1 MKDFLNKEIGS
12 LSKIAGDRNMNQ
24 QTILKFNSA
33 ASVRPIASLVL
44 AILAVGAFGNFVQAQ
59 TPYLNE
65 TFSGYTNG
73 AVPNTTLSPQMISVG
88 AAYSITNVGGTNKLR
103 CLKTS
108 AAAADGRISFKLS
121 TSTGN
126 TNDRSVGYLTFKVK
140 PGSGIATPGASSY
153 LEVGLGAAG
162 TTPPTSSTNYHFTA
176 RIYYTNTSIF
186 STKLYSWASSAGTN
200 TASFGSA
207 TINSS
212 TENTFK
218 IWYNKG
224 ATPVTYTT
232 PGNVATSLAANSWVV
247 YVNDGLVSG
256 FAAGGTAFQFPNA
269 FNGTTYVSTVGT
281 FATSVGASSHT
292 VDFTLSD
299 IYVGEIAAATAAP
312 TLTTNSID
320 VTVQAGGNPVTNT
333 ISASGNP
340 RPVFSKTGT
349 WPDWATLNTT
359 NGSAVFSPLPS
370 EPATQIPLNL
380 TFMASNS
387 VSTTNGTFNVT
398 VTPAASTPPVI
409 TSPTNPVVAK
419 YLCSYP
425 ATNALYTLTST
436 GDDPITYSAVDLP
449 AGLSLL
455 SNTIIGSATTLGQSV
470 TATLTAVNGAGTNSI
485 TLPITVAAYSWNGTG
500 TDWNS
505 AISWDYNGATA
516 TLPPESSTTLDVAIF
531 GNGGS
536 TSTVFVQD
544 VGKSVAGVIF
554 NEGSPAYRFSGGTLT
569 VGYVGSIVNN
579 STNAITF
586 DNKVV
591 NNGGNATWSSVAG
604 GSIVLNGGFECSGSG
619 SASSRTVI
627 LGGAGDFTVAGPISN
642 GGNTNTVVG
651 TVTVA
656 STGTTLFSGTNTYSG
671 LTTVS
676 AGANLKLGSAAAL
689 GATNGATTVIGTL
702 DLFGF
707 SPTGENFSLSGGSIV
722 NSGSATSTIDG
733 AVTIASA
740 TTINTANANITLSGV
755 VSGGAS
761 SAILQKNGANT
772 LTLSGTNTATNKMSL
787 TINQGTLNVTGAN
800 SIITGTTT
808 LNAGTLRLANS
819 SALGATGAASTGGF
833 VGFGGRVE
841 ATVDYDMG
849 HVYGVS
855 TTTNGITFDKLDGK
869 LATFNGPVEMNVA
882 SGVTLGLWKPGGN
895 SNASNVVTKTGTGTL
910 QVRGSASPGLF
921 GDWLV
926 NEGTLFVNTSG
937 SGSMG
942 TNNAVVLNGG
952 NLLYSKG
959 VGSTG
964 FYSGM
969 GQDNALKVQENGTLT
984 LDPNPATQSGAN
996 TLSFTALSIA
1006 NKTLTINKGGN
1017 AKSSLNVNYVDPVL
1031 TFNTANLSGSATFNI
1046 GSNMETV
1053 LLAGT
1058 GSGGVT
1064 KTGAGKL
1071 RLMDSPNFVSAT
1083 VTLTSNGVTGIT
1095 LPLPVP
1101 GFTNTNPTVY
1111 ITSTSNSGG
1120 SNATAQA
1127 VVSGGYL
1134 IGFTNI
1140 NSGSGYVY
1148 SPQVTVVAD
1157 NPVTVNNNTGTN
1169 NISGGTLNLS
1179 GSHSSSFNVQS
1190 QGVLE
1195 LNYKSPSEATTTLI
1209 GTANA
1214 NNDQYVKYVTLTKSV
1229 AGYTSA
1235 PVVTIDAP
1243 KNLDGS
1249 DVTGRTTNR
1258 ATAIAEV
1265 ANGRITR
1272 IVLDNQGQGYWA
1284 LPPRVTIAPPQQGT
1298 VVATTTGSLN
1308 FESGSIV
1315 KVTVPSAPTAG
1326 SSYTLVTAAGGIT
1339 GTPPTLNL
1347 VVDGAPTTGYTLSK
1361 SGNNLI
1367 LEAAAPVTDGY
1378 ATYLTNNGLNSATP
1392 FNAVTASGA
1401 QVGLVYAFGSASGM
1415 PQNNGVTAV
1424 PVMNGNQLT
1433 YAFDLVDDPALTVT
1447 YQTSTDLVTWTMPV
1461 AVSAGTGSTPS
1472 GFLKKQVQVTGSGKL
1487 FVRINVTRP

>member
-1 MKDFLNKEIGS
+1 
-12 LSKIAGDRNMNQ
+12 MNQ
-24 QTILKFNSA
+24 QTMLKFNSTA
-33 ASVRPIASLVL
+33 SIRPAVWLASV
-44 AILAVGAFGNFVQAQ
+44 ILAFSSLTSARAAVWLDENFNSLAAGASMTATGQLVSNGGVYAKGATGGGALQISKIVTGTGFS
-59 TPYLNE
+59 TE
-65 TFSGYTNG
+65 TRWSLSDSTYSTARPSGY
-73 AVPNTTLSPQMISVG
+73 
-88 AAYSITNVGGTNKLR
+88 
-103 CLKTS
+103 
-108 AAAADGRISFKLS
+108 ISFKIQQNANASALS
-121 TSTGN
+121 YMN
-126 TNDRSVGYLTFKVK
+126 F
-140 PGSGIATPGASSY
+140 
-153 LEVGLGAAG
+153 GLGANDGNNLGGAGGRWIELRFTMGTASNLKISSTNGPTMVTTSTVTTQIPVQIWYNNSSTTNNYFRPDTGASTSLNPNSYVVYADKLLMGTSPTGFALPPSVITTG
-162 TTPPTSSTNYHFTA
+162 TTPA
-176 RIYYTNTSIF
+176 TSI
-186 STKLYSWASSAGTN
+186 G
-200 TASFGSA
+200 
-207 TINSS
+207 
-212 TENTFK
+212 K
-218 IWYNKG
+218 I
-224 ATPVTYTT
+224 
-232 PGNVATSLAANSWVV
+232 
-247 YVNDGLVSG
+247 
-256 FAAGGTAFQFPNA
+256 AF
-269 FNGTTYVSTVGT
+269 TVGT
-281 FATSVGASSHT
+281 GQTT
-292 VDFTLSD
+292 DFTID
-299 IYVGEIAAATAAP
+299 DVYAADSAPASTSAP
-312 TLTTNSID
+312 TLTTNPIP
-320 VTVQAGGNPVTNT
+320 VTVQAGTTVTNT
-333 ISASGNP
+333 ISAGGNP
-340 RPVFSKTGT
+340 SPVFSKTGT

-409 TSPTNPVVAK
+409 TSSTNPVVAK
-419 YLCSYP
+419 YLYSYT

-485 TLPITVAAYSWNGTG
+485 ALPITVAAYSWNGTG
-500 TDWNS
+500 TDWNT

-544 VGKSVAGVIF
+544 VGKSIAGVIF
-554 NEGSPAYRFSGGTLT
+554 NEGSPAYRFSGGTLA

-619 SASSRTVI
+619 SATSRTVI

-676 AGANLKLGSAAAL
+676 VGANLKLGSAAAL

-1006 NKTLTINKGGN
+1006 NKTLSINKGGN

-1071 RLMDSPNFVSAT
+1071 RLMDSPNFVNAT

-1195 LNYKSPSEATTTLI
+1195 LNYKSPSEAVTTLI

-1308 FESGSIV
+1308 FASGSTV
-1315 KVTVPSAPTAG
+1315 RVTVPSVPTAG
-1326 SSYTLVTAAGGIT
+1326 SSYTLVTADGGIS
-1339 GTPPTLNL
+1339 GTPTLNL
-1347 VVDGAPTTGYTLSK
+1347 VVDGVSTTGYKLSK

-1367 LEAAAPVTDGY
+1367 LEKEAVVDGY

-1392 FNAVTASGA
+1392 FNAATANGT
-1401 QVGLVYAFGSASGM
+1401 QVGLVYAFGSGSGM
-1415 PQNNGVTAV
+1415 PQNNGVAAV

-1433 YAFDLVDDPALTVT
+1433 YAFDIVNDPALIVA
-1447 YQTSTDLVTWTMPV
+1447 YQTSSDLVSWSAAQ
-1461 AVSAGTGSTPS
+1461 AVSVGTDSSPA